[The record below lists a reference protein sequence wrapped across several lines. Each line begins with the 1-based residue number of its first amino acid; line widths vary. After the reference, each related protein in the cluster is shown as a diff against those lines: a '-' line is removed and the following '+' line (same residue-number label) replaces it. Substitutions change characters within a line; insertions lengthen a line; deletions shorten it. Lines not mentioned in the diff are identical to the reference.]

1 MKEKTCQI
9 AINPEYDGYERRL
22 ADMVY
27 KLFLKK
33 IGSGTS
39 VNEEL
44 AEELRKPVIKKSK
57 RKRVYAWLKDNK

>member
-33 IGSGTS
+33 TGSGTS

-44 AEELRKPVIKKSK
+44 AEELRKPVIK
-57 RKRVYAWLKDNK
+57 DNK